1 MIERFTIGNLEEDTV
16 VYQDAICNGGST
28 KYHLYDDC
36 QKIKSPDEVNA
47 KNTEQLWDS
56 RGICK
61 ICAERYM
68 ITVTIKDSHH
78 FDERY
83 FTKVNGRIMRIEKDE

>member
-1 MIERFTIGNLEEDTV
+1 MIERLTIGNLEEDTI

-47 KNTEQLWDS
+47 KNTEQ
-56 RGICK
+56 
-61 ICAERYM
+61 
-68 ITVTIKDSHH
+68 
-78 FDERY
+78 
-83 FTKVNGRIMRIEKDE
+83 